1 MAEIDNK
8 ILNGVSNRP
17 LNMLQESSAIGNDK
31 IKSGLYWGE
40 GCCQG

>member
-17 LNMLQESSAIGNDK
+17 LNILRKSFKNGNEEK
-31 IKSGLYWGE
+31 RE
-40 GCCQG
+40 GYKKGKRVMEG